1 MMLRCTKRS
10 VTVNFFMGMPFMS
23 ELCLSLFV
31 VLKNSRSLH
40 KLVLHILKA
49 FFELV
54 AIVIIVLAD

>member
-1 MMLRCTKRS
+1 
-10 VTVNFFMGMPFMS
+10 MGMPFMS